1 MHQSIILSTLA
12 LTTSI
17 AAADITLDESLLGDF
32 SNDRFNPT
40 FLDFE
45 IGVVTTFNE
54 VHNANNPNTGDRDYF
69 TFTLEEGEAI
79 DSITIISA
87 TNLAGGSDSTCFIG
101 LAFDNIFDFDPD
113 AQSGPGLVGYALS
126 NSFNIGQDILPDL
139 SDGLSTLAPGDYSF
153 WIQQT
158 NPDITRLQLE
168 FNVIPTPMTATPLAL
183 TGLLAIRRRRT

>member
-1 MHQSIILSTLA
+1 MRTPIALSAIAITA
-12 LTTSI
+12 AT

-45 IGVVTTFNE
+45 QGVVTTFNE
-54 VHNANNPNTGDRDYF
+54 VHNANNPNIGDRDYF

-79 DSITIISA
+79 DSITLISS

-113 AQSGPGLVGYALS
+113 AQSGPGLVGFALS

-139 SDGLSTLAPGDYSF
+139 SAGLSTLAPGDYTI
-153 WIQQT
+153 WTQQT
-158 NPDITRLQLE
+158 NPDITRLHLE
-168 FNVIPTPMTATPLAL
+168 FNVIPTPMTAAPLAL
-183 TGLLAIRRRRT
+183 LGLSAVRRRR